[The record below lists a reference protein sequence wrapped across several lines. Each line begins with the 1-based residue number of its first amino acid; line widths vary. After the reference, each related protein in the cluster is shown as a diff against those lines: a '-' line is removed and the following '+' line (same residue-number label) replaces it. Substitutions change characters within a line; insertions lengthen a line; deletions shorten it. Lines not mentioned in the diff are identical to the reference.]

1 MLDKLFPL
9 SQAYIKNYHQPFR
22 RYFLDSVGFHHRMNI
37 LIGQRGIGKTTV
49 LIQHLME
56 ASGGDPYTTRS
67 LFVQADHYL
76 VQNLSLYEIAE
87 AFVMQGGTLLCIDEI
102 HKYKNW
108 SQELK
113 SIYDTFTD
121 LRLVATGSS
130 ALEIHK
136 GSHDLSRR
144 ALVHKMPGM
153 SFREFLGLEMGLEFD
168 SVSLEVLLGDHQKLA
183 DAVIEAVESRQQKI
197 MPLFHQYLKTGY
209 YPYFHDIQDKG
220 LFWITLEQHIQ
231 ASVENDLLFV
241 HPSLTGNS
249 IKKILALLGLI
260 RQSVPFVPDLSKL
273 KRLVDVAD
281 ERTLKNYL
289 KYLEDAGLIRLL
301 QKSTSGLKTLEKP
314 EKIYL
319 NNTNLLYTRE
329 PEIGTV
335 RETFFLSQLAYSNE
349 VTAAR
354 KGDFTVNSVYTVEV
368 GGKNKDFSQIKDIP
382 SSFLALDD
390 LERGFGAKVPLWLFG
405 FLY

>member
-1 MLDKLFPL
+1 LDKLFPL

-56 ASGGDPYTTRS
+56 ASEGDPYTTRS

-335 RETFFLSQLAYSNE
+335 RETFFLSQLAYSDE

-354 KGDFTVNSVYTVEV
+354 KGDFTINNVYTVEV

>member
-1 MLDKLFPL
+1 MLEKLFPL
-9 SQAYIKNYHQPFR
+9 SQAYIKNYNQPFR
-22 RYFLDSVGFHHRMNI
+22 RYFLSGVGFHHRMNI
-37 LIGQRGIGKTTV
+37 LIGQRGIGKTTT
-49 LIQHLME
+49 LIQYLME
-56 ASGGDPYTTRS
+56 ASDNDLYTTHS

-87 AFVMQGGTLLCIDEI
+87 AFVMQGGRLLCIDEI

-113 SIYDTFTD
+113 SIYDTFAD
-121 LRLVATGSS
+121 LRIVATGSS

-153 SFREFLGLEMGLEFD
+153 SFREFLGLEVGLELEPLSLD
-168 SVSLEVLLGDHQKLA
+168 ALVSDHPKLA
-183 DAVIEAVESRQQKI
+183 DAVIDQVESKQHKI

-209 YPYFHDIQDKG
+209 YPYFHDIQDEG
-220 LFWITLEQHIQ
+220 LFWITLEQHIHTT
-231 ASVENDLLFV
+231 VENDLLFV

-249 IKKILALLGLI
+249 IKKILALLGFI

-301 QKSTSGLKTLEKP
+301 QKNTAGLKNLEKP

-335 RETFFLSQLAYSNE
+335 RETFFLSQLAHSHE

-354 KGDFTVNSVYTVEV
+354 QGDFTVNGVYTVEV
-368 GGKNKDFSQIKDIP
+368 GGKNKGFSQIKDMP

-390 LERGFGAKVPLWLFG
+390 LERGFGSKIPLWLFG

>member
-1 MLDKLFPL
+1 MLEKLFPL
-9 SQAYIKNYHQPFR
+9 SQAYIKNYNQPFR
-22 RYFLDSVGFHHRMNI
+22 RYFLTSVGFHHRMNI
-37 LIGQRGIGKTTV
+37 LIGQRGIGKTTT
-49 LIQHLME
+49 LIQYLME
-56 ASGGDPYTTRS
+56 ASDNDRYTTRS

-87 AFVMQGGTLLCIDEI
+87 VFVMQGGTLLCIDEI
-102 HKYKNW
+102 HKHRNW

-121 LRLVATGSS
+121 LRIVATGSS
-130 ALEIHK
+130 ALEIHR

-144 ALVHKMPGM
+144 ALVHKMSGM
-153 SFREFLGLEMGLEFD
+153 SFREFLGLELGLELEPLSLD
-168 SVSLEVLLGDHQKLA
+168 DLVSDHPKMA
-183 DAVIEAVESRQQKI
+183 DAVIDQVESKRQKI
-197 MPLFHQYLKTGY
+197 MPLFHKYLKTGY
-209 YPYFHDIQDKG
+209 YPYFYDLQDEG
-220 LFWITLEQHIQ
+220 LFWITLEQHIHTT
-231 ASVENDLLFV
+231 VENDLLFV

-249 IKKILALLGLI
+249 IKKILALLGFI

-301 QKSTSGLKTLEKP
+301 QKSQAGLKRLEKP

-319 NNTNLLYTRE
+319 NNTNLLYTKE

-335 RETFFLSQLAYSNE
+335 RETFFFSQLAHSHE

-354 KGDFTVNSVYTVEV
+354 QGDFTVNGTYTVEV
-368 GGKNKDFSQIKDIP
+368 GGKNKGFSQIKDMP
-382 SSFLALDD
+382 TSFLALDD
-390 LERGFGAKVPLWLFG
+390 LERGFGSKIPLWLFG